1 MEGNR
6 VGTERG
12 QSVVLVAVAI
22 GFAAIV
28 ALGLARLGSAAM
40 DRASAQSAAD
50 ASALAGAAEGRAAA
64 DGVAAANYATLIE
77 YRVVGTEV
85 LVTVRVRGA
94 QATARARADRG
105 WRRRGDQ
112 RTPAGRSM
120 FTLRGPQTDP
130 FI

>member
-6 VGTERG
+6 VRTERG

-50 ASALAGAAEGRAAA
+50 ASALAGAAEGR
-64 DGVAAANYATLIE
+64 VAAGEVAATNHATLIE
-77 YRVVGTEV
+77 YRVQGTDV
-85 LVTVRVRGA
+85 LVTVRVRSA
-94 QATARARADRG
+94 EATARAHADRG
-105 WRRRGDQ
+105 GRRRG
-112 RTPAGRSM
+112 G
-120 FTLRGPQTDP
+120 
-130 FI
+130 